1 MPQDV
6 PVDKLVVVKHNDLI
20 DAAHRL
26 SIYESRILLSC
37 IAKINSKEVLDPS
50 LKFTLTVENIADLV
64 GLEKNNAYAELRE
77 ASDRLYQREII
88 FLQPSKRVSER
99 RVRWVSQIDYI
110 PNEGTIELFFT
121 PSIVKLLSEI
131 TRDFTQYKLE
141 NVLKFKSSY
150 SVRLYELLCR
160 WGGKNKQVDI
170 DWLREC
176 LQIEDKYSRWDHFK
190 DWVIEP
196 AIRDIN
202 KFSNLNVTWTSVKQ
216 GRKITSIKF
225 NYGFNKEVR
234 TKTKLDAVKFETQKK
249 SSEVIDIVK
258 QSSLNNKVNKPKK
271 SKFYSEKNDNID
283 NIEYFANMRKRYGDA
298 AKGIPVDIIELLKS
312 QGRW

>member
-37 IAKINSKEVLDPS
+37 IAKINSKEILDPG

-64 GLEKNNAYAELRE
+64 GIEKNNAYTELRE
-77 ASDRLYQREII
+77 ATDRLYQREII

-160 WGGKNKQVDI
+160 WGGRNKQVEL
-170 DWLREC
+170 DWLRER
-176 LQIEDKYSRWDHFK
+176 LEIEDKYSRWDHFK

-196 AIRDIN
+196 AVQDIN
-202 KFSNLNVTWTSVKQ
+202 KFSNMNVSWESIKR
-216 GRKITSIKF
+216 GRKITAIKF
-225 NYGFNKEVR
+225 SFSFNKELKN
-234 TKTKLDAVKFETQKK
+234 KTKLDAVNFEARKDNNIIDVVENSTLDKKINKFKNFKFK
-249 SSEVIDIVK
+249 SEQNTSV
-258 QSSLNNKVNKPKK
+258 
-271 SKFYSEKNDNID
+271 DNV
-283 NIEYFANMRKRYGDA
+283 EYFANIRKRYGDA
-298 AKGIPVDIIELLKS
+298 AQGIPAEVVELLKS

>member
-160 WGGKNKQVDI
+160 WGGKNKQVDL

-202 KFSNLNVTWTSVKQ
+202 RFSNLNVTWVSVKQ
-216 GRKITSIKF
+216 GRKITAIKF
-225 NYGFNKEVR
+225 NYGFNKESKSKIKLDSVKSE
-234 TKTKLDAVKFETQKK
+234 TKGNSSGIIDAVK
-249 SSEVIDIVK
+249 
-258 QSSLNNKVNKPKK
+258 QSNLNKNNPKK
-271 SKFYSEKNDNID
+271 SKYHSEKNDDID
-283 NIEYFANMRKRYGDA
+283 NIEYFADMRKKYGDA
-298 AKGIPVDIIELLKS
+298 VTNAIPDHIIELLKS

>member
-1 MPQDV
+1 MPQDI

-26 SIYESRILLSC
+26 SIYESRILLAC
-37 IAKINSKEVLDPS
+37 IAKINSKEILDPS

-64 GLEKNNAYAELRE
+64 GVERNNAYAELRE

-160 WGGKNKQVDI
+160 WGGKNKQVDL

-196 AIRDIN
+196 AVRDIN
-202 KFSNLNVTWTSVKQ
+202 KFSNLNVTWVSVKQ
-216 GRKITSIKF
+216 GRKITAIKF
-225 NYGFNKEVR
+225 SYGFNREAKIKDKVDAKTTGASVLISKEISKVNTVR
-234 TKTKLDAVKFETQKK
+234 TK
-249 SSEVIDIVK
+249 
-258 QSSLNNKVNKPKK
+258 K
-271 SKFYSEKNDNID
+271 SKYNLEQTNDVD
-283 NIEYFANMRKRYGDA
+283 NIEYFADMRKKYGDA
-298 AKGIPVDIIELLKS
+298 VSNAIPSDMIELLKS